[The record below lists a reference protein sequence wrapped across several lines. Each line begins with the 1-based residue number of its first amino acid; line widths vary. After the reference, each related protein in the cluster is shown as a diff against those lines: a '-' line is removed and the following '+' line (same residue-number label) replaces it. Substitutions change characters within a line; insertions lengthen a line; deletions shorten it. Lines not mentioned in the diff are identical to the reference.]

1 MCGIAGYF
9 SGRSVCH
16 DRAAILGMA
25 RSIAHRGPDDE
36 GFMLAQTET
45 GHYFDYCGAD
55 SDARMRAVLPAVEGG
70 VSAHN
75 LAFAHRRFAIVDP
88 SPAGHQPMWDRDRQ
102 VCVAFNGEIYNY
114 WELRAELEM
123 LGRRFEGHSDTEIL
137 LAAYLEWGCNALAK
151 CNGPL
156 ALALFDRRRGALL
169 LARDRLGKAPLYYAH
184 HAGRLLWASE
194 IKTILAACPDQAFPV
209 RSQAVDD
216 YVVHGWRDLDGSFW
230 EGIHDFPPAS
240 FAWVNQDLALEPQT
254 YWCMLEPAAPLSL
267 SPDEA
272 AWHLRELLTDAV
284 RLRLRADVPV
294 AFELSGG
301 MDSSALVALAA
312 NGLAD
317 RVATY
322 TVKFGNGE
330 HNEEPYARLVAE
342 RYRKRIDYHVLTP
355 AQEDFWTTADAF
367 FRAEEEPFHS
377 PNLHTLQLQRRAI
390 RADGIK
396 VVISGSAGD
405 EVLAGYATE
414 YLLPYLRDLIG
425 RGEWRQFWHEARMNS
440 EIGLASLL
448 RRALQDR
455 LSRGLGQPLAG
466 LHLRRVLGH
475 AYRAPD
481 NIVRR
486 GNKSQDFAGRVRD
499 NLGRFMMNYWLRSG
513 NKVSFAIPVE
523 PRAPFLDYRVVEFA
537 LSLPPQY
544 LIHDGWQK
552 WLLRKAMG
560 DLLPQ
565 EVAWRRR
572 KMGFPFPHTAWLQYS
587 RPTVSALLADTHCPY
602 IDARALMKRYDA
614 LAVSHPLPLWRLIC
628 LSLWWRRMVTN
639 HAIDYRPITAA

>member
-1 MCGIAGYF
+1 
-9 SGRSVCH
+9 
-16 DRAAILGMA
+16 
-25 RSIAHRGPDDE
+25 
-36 GFMLAQTET
+36 MLAQTEN
-45 GHYFDYCGAD
+45 GRRFDYSGAG
-55 SDARMRAVLPAVEGG
+55 SESRMRAVLPPLERNAP
-70 VSAHN
+70 AHN
-75 LAFAHRRFAIVDP
+75 LAFSHRRFAIVDT
-88 SPAGHQPMWDRDRQ
+88 SAAGHQPMWDRDRQ

-114 WELRAELEM
+114 RELRAELEVR
-123 LGRRFEGHSDTEIL
+123 GRRFEGNSDTEVL
-137 LAAYLEWGCNALAK
+137 LAAYLEWGCDALAK

-156 ALALFDRRRGALL
+156 ALALFDGRRGSLM
-169 LARDRLGKAPLYYAH
+169 LARDRLGKAPLYFAR

-194 IKTILAACPDQAFPV
+194 IKAILAACPDHAFPV

-216 YVVHGWRDLDGSFW
+216 YVVHAWRDLDGSFW

-240 FAWVNQDLALEPQT
+240 FAWVSQELALEPQA
-254 YWCMLEPAAPLSL
+254 YWRMPEPTDGISIA
-267 SPDEA
+267 PDEA
-272 AWHLRELLTDAV
+272 AARLRELLADAV

-312 NGLAD
+312 NGLTD
-317 RVATY
+317 RIAAY
-322 TVKFGNGE
+322 TVKFGEGE
-330 HNEEPYARLVAE
+330 HNEEPYARQVVE
-342 RYRKRIDYHVLTP
+342 RYRERIDYHVLTP
-355 AQEDFWTTADAF
+355 AQEDFWTSADEF
-367 FRAEEEPFHS
+367 FRVEEEPFHS
-377 PNLHTLQLQRRAI
+377 PNLHTLQLQRRTI

-414 YLLPYLRDLIG
+414 YLLPYLRELTG
-425 RGEWRQFWHEARMNS
+425 QGEWRQFWREARMNS
-440 EIGLASLL
+440 EVGLASLL
-448 RRALQDR
+448 RRYLQDR

-466 LHLRRVLGH
+466 IHLRRTLAG
-475 AYRAPD
+475 AYRAPG
-481 NIVRR
+481 NILRR

-499 NLGRFMMNYWLRSG
+499 NLGPFMMNYWLRSG
-513 NKVSFAIPVE
+513 NKASFAIPVE

-544 LIHDGWQK
+544 LIRDGWHK

-560 DLLPQ
+560 DFLPQ

-587 RPTVSALLADTHCPY
+587 KATITALLADTQCPY
-602 IDARALMKRYDA
+602 VDARELMKRYDT
-614 LAVSHPLPLWRLIC
+614 LAVSYPLPLWRLVC

-639 HAIDYRPITAA
+639 RSIDARPVAEA